1 MIPNF
6 LPITSP
12 SYIPYPSGSEFDL
25 IQYNPRR
32 VLRQFEFDH
41 DVLDINSTGCPLN
54 DAMKTLV
61 HGTTMEYWASK
72 VERVLVPSRH
82 HEVYATSNMQLYWR
96 KVMNT
101 FVDYVNS

>member
-32 VLRQFEFDH
+32 VLRQFEFDQ
-41 DVLDINSTGCPLN
+41 DVLDQCHSMSLEWCNEDVGSWYN
-54 DAMKTLV
+54 DGVL
-61 HGTTMEYWASK
+61 GQQGGEGLGSK
-72 VERVLVPSRH
+72 
-82 HEVYATSNMQLYWR
+82 
-96 KVMNT
+96 
-101 FVDYVNS
+101 